1 MLIDDVQPCADGT
14 AVAVGLSSD
23 GEIEGIAV
31 SVLNGSGANKAEINN
46 VDLAVEVVT
55 WSEASSISSLILD
68 GARIFPVNISIGSTL
83 SFDLDGVVE
92 TIGLQSFSLVIV
104 VEPVLECV
112 TINTSHLDLQ
122 MSVTAGII
130 TVLSNFDVVRELS
143 VNIVNAGNLVG
154 SLELENIQVAWWV
167 PKSLFSLT
175 IDLVSSVVLVIGLQ
189 FGVVIAVKV
198 RARDVSGEV
207 EVVLINSGQ
216 FGNNSSDVA
225 GLILASE
232 SKLSS
237 EVVT

>member
-23 GEIEGIAV
+23 GEIEGIAA
-31 SVLNGSGANKAEINN
+31 SVLNGMSANKAEINN
-46 VDLAVEVVT
+46 VDLAVEVVS
-55 WSEASSISSLILD
+55 WSKASSISSLILD
-68 GARIFPVNISIGSTL
+68 GARIFPVNISIGSAL
-83 SFDLDGVVE
+83 SLDLDGVVE

-143 VNIVNAGNLVG
+143 VNVVNAGNLVG

-175 IDLVSSVVLVIGLQ
+175 PDLVSFVVLVIGLQ
-189 FGVVIAVKV
+189 FGIVVAVKV

-225 GLILASE
+225 GLILTSE